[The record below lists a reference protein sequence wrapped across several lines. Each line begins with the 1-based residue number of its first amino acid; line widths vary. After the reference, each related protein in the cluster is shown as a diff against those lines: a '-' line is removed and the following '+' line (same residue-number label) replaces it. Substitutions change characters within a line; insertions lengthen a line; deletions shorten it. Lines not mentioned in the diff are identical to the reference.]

1 MNADTSTTKNGETE
15 NLEEKLQNE
24 KMLVEVERRTGVPFP
39 VKLSDGKDL
48 IAVCL
53 RRKTFLGC
61 HSESIVLVN
70 IYCIIYVNGIYVD
83 NEKLTGVLRS
93 KIVNAS
99 TKATNEMYK
108 MVIDNPVGITVK
120 MVIAVSNLSMTM
132 VRKNFNDNSVGTAI
146 GKLGGGKNNELTKRM
161 MREAKD
167 DLKLTRGSEIEI
179 TCLPGCILETKVH
192 GKVVN
197 RLESEM
203 LCQACIYLYLGDDPL
218 DKEAKEKF
226 RMFMLSLIGDRH

>member
-1 MNADTSTTKNGETE
+1 MNADTSTTNGETE
-15 NLEEKLQNE
+15 ILEEKLQNE

-39 VKLSDGKDL
+39 VKLSDGKEL
-48 IAVCL
+48 IAVGL
-53 RRKTFLGC
+53 RRKNFLGL
-61 HSESIVLVN
+61 SFRVYSF
-70 IYCIIYVNGIYVD
+70 GIYVD

-93 KIVNAS
+93 KIVNAP

-120 MVIAVSNLSMTM
+120 MVIVVSNISMNM
-132 VRKNFNDNSVGTAI
+132 VRKNFNDSVGTAI

-161 MREAKD
+161 MGEAKD

-203 LCQACIYLYLGDDPL
+203 LCRACIYLYLGDDPL

>member
-1 MNADTSTTKNGETE
+1 MNADTSTTNGETE
-15 NLEEKLQNE
+15 ILEEKLQNE

-39 VKLSDGKDL
+39 VKLSDGKEL
-48 IAVCL
+48 IAVGL
-53 RRKTFLGC
+53 RRKNFLGL
-61 HSESIVLVN
+61 SFRVYSF
-70 IYCIIYVNGIYVD
+70 GIYVD
-83 NEKLTGVLRS
+83 NDKLTGVLRS

-203 LCQACIYLYLGDDPL
+203 LCRACIYLYLGDDPL

-226 RMFMLSLIGDRH
+226 GMFMLSLIGDRH

>member
-1 MNADTSTTKNGETE
+1 MITNRRSSDSHIHKHGETE
-15 NLEEKLQNE
+15 ILEEKLQNE
-24 KMLVEVERRTGVPFP
+24 KMLVEVERRT
-39 VKLSDGKDL
+39 
-48 IAVCL
+48 
-53 RRKTFLGC
+53 
-61 HSESIVLVN
+61 
-70 IYCIIYVNGIYVD
+70 GIYVD

-108 MVIDNPVGITVK
+108 MVIDNPK
-120 MVIAVSNLSMTM
+120 AIAE
-132 VRKNFNDNSVGTAI
+132 
-146 GKLGGGKNNELTKRM
+146 LGGGKNNELTKRM
-161 MREAKD
+161 MGEAKD

-203 LCQACIYLYLGDDPL
+203 LCRACIYLYLGDDPL

-226 RMFMLSLIGDRH
+226 GMFMLSLIGDRH